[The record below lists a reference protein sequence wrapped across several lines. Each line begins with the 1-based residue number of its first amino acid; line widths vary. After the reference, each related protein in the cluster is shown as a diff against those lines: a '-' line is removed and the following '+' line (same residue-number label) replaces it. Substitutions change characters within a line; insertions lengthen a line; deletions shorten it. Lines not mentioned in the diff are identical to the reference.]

1 MSDITQQIVDL
12 VGGLQKALAAQ
23 LELNQSLMKR
33 LNALEAH
40 SVQTGDAV
48 LKLLKE
54 QHGGD
59 ACGKHCAC
67 KAGEM

>member
-1 MSDITQQIVDL
+1 MSSVNEQL
-12 VGGLQKALAAQ
+12 VELVTSLQSALKAQ
-23 LELNQSLMKR
+23 LELNASIMRR
-33 LNALEAH
+33 LNALETHA
-40 SVQTGDAV
+40 VQTGEAV

-59 ACGKHCAC
+59 ACGRHCAC